1 MIKPKYPNPLKD
13 ISHLPPKIREL
24 HEYAAK
30 DYGIIPK
37 KVYKE
42 PAKKVNWMRNIDLE
56 ELKKQRSWVD
66 TKIF

>member
-1 MIKPKYPNPLKD
+1 MVKMEHKGGATISAHPSKVESLKNMGWTVCGE
-13 ISHLPPKIREL
+13 K
-24 HEYAAK
+24 
-30 DYGIIPK
+30 
-37 KVYKE
+37 